1 MLKKPSKLQTV
12 LFFTFLICA
21 LVFGSSR
28 GVYELP
34 MSFTFVAF
42 YIFFMTHICISAMS
56 LSFHRNHTHKGV
68 DLKPIIDYPM
78 QIVLWMVTGMNKSDW
93 VSVHLYHHA
102 HSDQEKDPHSPVQ
115 KGLMHVLFLGVFD
128 YTKAKNSDEVQAIA
142 KRLKMSNFECFI
154 RDRSNWGLALMS
166 VINVLLFGW
175 TNGMILN
182 IMNYSISPIFA
193 VGGVNALAHWFGY
206 RNHKSGDNS
215 RNLGFVFP
223 LNFMICGELDHNNHH
238 GHQKSCSFRHKW
250 YEFDIGYVYIKLFSY
265 VGLAKIKNV
274 YTPVKMKETLAQRV
288 LAMIDK
294 DHEIQ
299 ARLELLCKELDMTA
313 TEIKEH
319 ISAYIEGKKRNLA
332 RPILEFKR
340 EVISL
345 VHLSY
350 RTDMPAMA

>member
-1 MLKKPSKLQTV
+1 
-12 LFFTFLICA
+12 
-21 LVFGSSR
+21 
-28 GVYELP
+28 
-34 MSFTFVAF
+34 
-42 YIFFMTHICISAMS
+42 
-56 LSFHRNHTHKGV
+56 
-68 DLKPIIDYPM
+68 
-78 QIVLWMVTGMNKSDW
+78 MVTGMNKSDW

-102 HSDQEKDPHSPVQ
+102 HSDQEKDPHNPVQ

-142 KRLKMSNFECFI
+142 KRLKMSKFECFI

-166 VINVLLFGW
+166 VINILLFGW
-175 TNGMILN
+175 VNGMILN
-182 IMNYSISPIFA
+182 VLNYSISPIFA

-265 VGLAKIKNV
+265 CGLAKIKNV

-294 DHEIQ
+294 NHEFQ
-299 ARLELLCKELDMTA
+299 ERLELLCKELDMTA
-313 TEIKEH
+313 SEIKEH
-319 ISAYIEGKKRNLA
+319 ISSYIEGKKRNLE

-340 EVISL
+340 EVLNL

-350 RTDMPAMA
+350 KTDLPAMG